1 MKNDNLPLLGGQ
13 LVTSMPEWLGH
24 TPRAWQATALEKA
37 EAALRAG
44 KRGVVRACTGSGK
57 SLLQA
62 ELVAR
67 AIEHLGDGERIV
79 VSAPTQKLVAQLGDT
94 IAARIGEDLV
104 GRYFQYDKETHAPV
118 IVTCH
123 ASMFESEVLC
133 PQCHPMRMI
142 APIKVELFEDALAR
156 ARMAFEEAAIGGD
169 FRYCRN
175 AFTHTRAVAFA
186 SRLTSALLEQDL
198 EVSLWLADECH
209 KTECDQVLGFAE
221 WVRPA
226 RTIGFTATPW
236 RSSENESLTLF
247 DDLIFDYGPT
257 SAIKDGVVIQPT
269 IRPYSGNLEEVDEV
283 CLEMI
288 QNHLEVNP
296 GPGVVS
302 ADSIDDADLFATY
315 LEASG
320 VRARSIHSRLSGDQQ
335 ANRLEMLERGEL
347 DCLVHVCLLAEGV
360 DLPWL
365 EWLCLRRMNS
375 SRVRF
380 VQEVGR
386 VIRTYPGKSR
396 AWVMDPHD
404 LFGRLSLDYSAVLG
418 GESDIEAGPQ
428 AALDKLADEVAAL
441 FADPEE
447 RLDCSPKARY
457 IRRAKGLD
465 ALRAWLRQQAVGL
478 RLAGY
483 EELKVNSTSWRTM
496 DATEKQVGLVEYL
509 IKYRSMTQAAAKMS
523 ESERVVMRELV
534 LAAGSGQLN
543 RGDVS
548 DLITI
553 LSILRRESEL
563 PRLEEIEEVAA

>member
-1 MKNDNLPLLGGQ
+1 
-13 LVTSMPEWLGH
+13 MPEWLGH

-236 RSSENESLTLF
+236 RS
-247 DDLIFDYGPT
+247 
-257 SAIKDGVVIQPT
+257 
-269 IRPYSGNLEEVDEV
+269 
-283 CLEMI
+283 
-288 QNHLEVNP
+288 
-296 GPGVVS
+296 
-302 ADSIDDADLFATY
+302 
-315 LEASG
+315 
-320 VRARSIHSRLSGDQQ
+320 
-335 ANRLEMLERGEL
+335 
-347 DCLVHVCLLAEGV
+347 
-360 DLPWL
+360 
-365 EWLCLRRMNS
+365 
-375 SRVRF
+375 
-380 VQEVGR
+380 
-386 VIRTYPGKSR
+386 
-396 AWVMDPHD
+396 
-404 LFGRLSLDYSAVLG
+404 
-418 GESDIEAGPQ
+418 
-428 AALDKLADEVAAL
+428 
-441 FADPEE
+441 
-447 RLDCSPKARY
+447 
-457 IRRAKGLD
+457 
-465 ALRAWLRQQAVGL
+465 
-478 RLAGY
+478 
-483 EELKVNSTSWRTM
+483 
-496 DATEKQVGLVEYL
+496 
-509 IKYRSMTQAAAKMS
+509 
-523 ESERVVMRELV
+523 
-534 LAAGSGQLN
+534 
-543 RGDVS
+543 
-548 DLITI
+548 
-553 LSILRRESEL
+553 
-563 PRLEEIEEVAA
+563 